1 MCKKKLKPLILGN
14 FLVVQT
20 LLSLPRE
27 QVHSL
32 VRELRS
38 HKLHSMAKKK
48 KAPSFLKKMINDDI
62 Q

>member
-14 FLVVQT
+14 FLAVQT

-32 VRELRS
+32 ARELRS

-48 KAPSFLKKMINDDI
+48 KPLVF
-62 Q
+62 